1 MESIANLAVLR
12 KEIEEVKAVMK
23 SELENFQASLFW
35 QDLQIRRAGI
45 EEAIIFAEAR
55 VRMDAIT
62 AYNADGIKKGKGV
75 SIKMKTTAEIVDE
88 NATRAWCIGNF
99 TPALKLDTKMIEK
112 AAKDGTIPA
121 ELVKITTEP
130 SAYID
135 SDLSGYLPKE

>member
-1 MESIANLAVLR
+1 MTTIRELAQQRNELEALKENMDAMLDAFKADPEWQTLQAARKQVEESI
-12 KEIEEVKAVMK
+12 IYT
-23 SELENFQASLFW
+23 
-35 QDLQIRRAGI
+35 
-45 EEAIIFAEAR
+45 EAR

-62 AYNADGIKKGKGV
+62 AYNAEGIKKGEGV

-88 NATRAWCIGNF
+88 QTTRAWCIDNF

-135 SDLSGYLPKE
+135 SDLSKFLEG

>member
-1 MESIANLAVLR
+1 MNTIQELAVLR

-23 SELENFQASLFW
+23 SELDNFQSSPFW
-35 QDLQIRRAGI
+35 VDLQTRRAGI

-62 AYNADGIKKGKGV
+62 AYNADGIKKGEGV

-88 NATRAWCIGNF
+88 NATRSWCISNF

-121 ELVKITTEP
+121 ELVKVTTEP

-135 SDLSGYLPKE
+135 SDLSKFLEG